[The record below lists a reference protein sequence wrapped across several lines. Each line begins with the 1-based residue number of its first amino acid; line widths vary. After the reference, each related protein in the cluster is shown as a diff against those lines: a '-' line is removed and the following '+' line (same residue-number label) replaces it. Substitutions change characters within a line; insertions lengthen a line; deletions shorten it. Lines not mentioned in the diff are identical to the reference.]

1 MTLPLRLM
9 ILHFSHMGFTDG
21 LTFMINLLECLDGPG
36 TAEARPRLPAPVI
49 DGFSQGEAA
58 QFHFAA
64 VNQPVTLISR

>member
-21 LTFMINLLECLDGPG
+21 LTFMINLRECLDGPG

-64 VNQPVTLISR
+64 LNQPVTWISR